1 MAAVAP
7 MDLIM
12 KSEPAAIPLKCTLCP
27 KKPNFSDVS
36 HLLTHISS
44 KSHLSYRFK
53 TELRSHSERDAREA
67 IRVYDDWYDT
77 NGIRGLLAERMAAK
91 EQKKST
97 KSRRS
102 SNAVNKPRTAV
113 KDSGSIKTEPEDY
126 TESTP
131 PIAHWSNASHASI
144 FGHGTRQDYFDHAG
158 YHTPTLKRS
167 QSDYSIPGTPDNMM
181 RRKYERL
188 ASETETTESA
198 VPSDLPSEITEF
210 LNDDEDDDD
219 SSKLKGVRYPGM
231 GLFDSANELQKRKRN
246 QRKDVSVL
254 KQMEVTSAQIQSWEW
269 IWAENGKFQR
279 KRDIYDSPSED
290 DSPERNLNEGDNHK
304 KKRSRRVS
312 SSAASTATA
321 ATTKPRQTRSSARL
335 ARNSA
340 APKSRG
346 GDSDDLSLDREEN
359 KDISRI
365 SGHGHASVESYDVFR
380 DPPQLSPARTD
391 SPLKGSGF
399 ELRRRPALQSMSSNI
414 AMVPP
419 PIKVGK
425 NGMHPYFSGRDSGP
439 STYPTHPPVPGNPYY
454 PNQHALGGGNFN
466 PLCVQTR
473 AGYFNPYGYS
483 SYASDSKPSTAS
495 FQPVNTM
502 NPSLGGLSY
511 NSFAT
516 PYTSDS
522 PQERGHHDFDI

>member
-7 MDLIM
+7 MDLVM

-53 TELRSHSERDAREA
+53 TELRSHSEKDARDA
-67 IRVYDDWYDT
+67 IRVYDDWYER

-91 EQKKST
+91 EQKRST

-102 SNAVNKPRTAV
+102 SNAVKKPRAAV
-113 KDSGSIKTEPEDY
+113 RDNGSIKTEPEDY
-126 TESTP
+126 TESPP
-131 PIAHWSNASHASI
+131 PIAHWANASHASL
-144 FGHGTRQDYFDHAG
+144 FGHNTRQEYFDHAG
-158 YHTPTLKRS
+158 YHAPALKRS
-167 QSDYSIPGTPDNMM
+167 QSDYSIPGTPDNMA

-188 ASETETTESA
+188 TSETETTESA
-198 VPSDLPSEITEF
+198 VPSDLPSEMTEF
-210 LNDDEDDDD
+210 FNDDEDDDD

-231 GLFDSANELQKRKRN
+231 GLFDSASELQKRKRN

-254 KQMEVTSAQIQSWEW
+254 RQMEETSAKIRPLET
-269 IWAENGKFQR
+269 IWTEDGEEQR
-279 KRDIYDSPSED
+279 KRGIYDSPSID
-290 DSPERNLNEGDNHK
+290 GSPERVLEENHK
-304 KKRSRRVS
+304 KKRSRRV
-312 SSAASTATA
+312 TTTTV
-321 ATTKPRQTRSSARL
+321 TTKPRQTRSSARI
-335 ARNSA
+335 ARK

-346 GDSDDLSLDREEN
+346 GDDDDDDDDDLSLDQEEN
-359 KDISRI
+359 KDTSQI
-365 SGHGHASVESYDVFR
+365 SGHSHGSVENYDVFR
-380 DPPQLSPARTD
+380 DHPQLSPARND

-414 AMVPP
+414 AMVSPAL
-419 PIKVGK
+419 KVGK
-425 NGMHPYFSGRDSGP
+425 NGMHPYFPGRDSGP
-439 STYPTHPPVPGNPYY
+439 STYPTHPPVPGNPYF
-454 PNQHALGGGNFN
+454 PNQHALGGGNYN

-473 AGYFNPYGYS
+473 PGYFNPYSYS
-483 SYASDSKPSTAS
+483 NYATDSKPSAAS
-495 FQPVNTM
+495 FQPVNAM
-502 NPSLGGLSY
+502 NPNLGGMSY

-522 PQERGHHDFDI
+522 PQERGHHDFDL